1 MNYTK
6 KDKLYIWLSIVF
18 ECKPRL
24 ANELIRY
31 YEYNI
36 EELYEDV
43 SNGNMRYLAPMRRDT
58 RQKLKYCAS
67 DDFINDFIS
76 NFEKRDVYAVTY
88 DSDDYPKLLK
98 EIYDPPLVLYCRGK
112 KLDNSCKLPFT
123 IIGTRHCT
131 EYGEKMATLF
141 GKVLAENGMTI
152 VSGLAYGC
160 DAFAAKGALA
170 ARGNPLPTIAVL
182 GQGVCVEKHDYTR
195 SIMEQILDRG
205 IVISEMLPYSHATKG
220 SFPLRNRI
228 MSGMSEG
235 VLVVEAGERSGT
247 SITAN
252 AALDQNRTLFAIPG
266 RITDRMSVGTNRLIR
281 MGMAHAVFD
290 VEDVLSHYGIEP
302 DSSKVKGEK
311 AGVDPLLKLD
321 ETGKKLYGLI
331 EHGEKNIDELT
342 ELSGL
347 SVENLNL
354 YLTEMEFSGLIR
366 QLPGRVYVVE

>member
-1 MNYTK
+1 MKYTRR
-6 KDKLYIWLSIVF
+6 DKLYIWLSIVF
-18 ECKPRL
+18 ESRPRV
-24 ANELIRY
+24 ANELIRH
-31 YEYNI
+31 YENDI
-36 EELYEDV
+36 EVLYEEV
-43 SNGNMRYLAPMRRDT
+43 SSGTMKYPDSMRQDT
-58 RQKLKYCAS
+58 IQKLKYCAS
-67 DDFINDFIS
+67 EDYIDDFIS
-76 NFEKRDVYAVTY
+76 NFEKRDVRAVTY
-88 DSDDYPKLLK
+88 DSEDYPKLLK

-112 KLDNSCKLPFT
+112 KLDNSIKLPFT

-131 EYGEKMATLF
+131 EYGEKMAIYF

-170 ARGNPLPTIAVL
+170 AIGNPLPTIAVL
-182 GQGVCVEKHDYTR
+182 GQGVCVEKQDYTR
-195 SIMEQILDRG
+195 SIMEQILDKG
-205 IVISEMLPYSHATKG
+205 IVISEMLPFSHATKG

-252 AALDQNRTLFAIPG
+252 AALDQNRTVFALPG
-266 RITDRMSVGTNRLIR
+266 RLIDRMSVGTNRLIQN
-281 MGMAHAVFD
+281 GTAHVVFA
-290 VEDVLSHYGIEP
+290 VEDILSRYGIEP
-302 DSSKVKGEK
+302 NLSAAK
-311 AGVDPLLKLD
+311 AVRTGGVPLSKLD
-321 ETGKKLYGLI
+321 ETGKKLYRLI
-331 EHGEKNIDELT
+331 EHGEKNVDELS

-347 SVENLNL
+347 PIERLNL